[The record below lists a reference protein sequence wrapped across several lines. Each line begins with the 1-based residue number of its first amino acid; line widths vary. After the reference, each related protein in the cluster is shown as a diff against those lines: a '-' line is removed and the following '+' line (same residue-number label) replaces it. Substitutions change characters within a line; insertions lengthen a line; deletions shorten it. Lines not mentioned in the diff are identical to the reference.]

1 MIRWLLLRLIRGY
14 QLFVSPWL
22 PVACRF
28 QPSCSAYAA
37 EALRRY
43 GAIKGTR
50 LAVMRLLRCHPWGG
64 RGEDPVP

>member
-1 MIRWLLLRLIRGY
+1 MRWLLLKLVRGY

-28 QPSCSAYAA
+28 EPTCSQYAA

-50 LAVMRLLRCHPWGG
+50 LALGRLLRCHPWGG